1 MSYKIQSEN
10 SFNSEI
16 KRIITDLI
24 DDSIEHLEHYDH
36 NPDVAVHE
44 TRKNMKKIRAALRL
58 VRYAISSKSYRK
70 LNAAFRDI
78 SRKFATAREANVN
91 LKTIGEL
98 NKEGDVPDVVNDVE
112 NVLLAQY
119 RRSMKEIGDRSEV
132 IGRAQDKLSNL
143 KSVID
148 RLSFN
153 QDETVLFYKG
163 LKKVYKQGKKALS
176 DAKRSPDGEHMHEWR
191 KRVKYL
197 WYHLRLLKNIWPT
210 TMKGTIKSL
219 DKLSDDLGE
228 EHDLVDLKQF
238 LLEFDS
244 LIPESRLQIQA
255 LIERIDK
262 KRAELQSEA
271 WPVGEKLYIEK
282 PKWFTRRIAG
292 YYKIEIR

>member
-16 KRIITDLI
+16 KRIIFDLI
-24 DDSIEHLEHYDH
+24 DHSIQHLEHYDH

-58 VRYAISSKSYRK
+58 VRYAIFSKSYRK
-70 LNAAFRDI
+70 LNLAFRDI
-78 SRKFATAREANVN
+78 SRKFAIAREANVK
-91 LKTIGEL
+91 LKTVGEL
-98 NKEGDVPDVVNDVE
+98 NKDDSLAVVVNDVE

-119 RRSMKEIGDRSEV
+119 RRSMEEIGDRSQV

-143 KSVID
+143 KSVIN

-163 LKKVYKQGKKALS
+163 LKKIYKQGKKALS
-176 DAKRSPDGEHMHEWR
+176 DAKRKPDGEHLHEWR

-197 WYHLRLLKNIWPT
+197 WYHLRLLKYIWPT
-210 TMKGTIKSL
+210 AMKGTIKSL

-228 EHDLVDLKQF
+228 EHDLVDLKHF

-244 LIPESRLQIQA
+244 PESQLQIQT
-255 LIERIDK
+255 LMERIDK

-292 YYKIEIR
+292 YYKIENC